1 MKKIIRTALAT
12 AVAAVVVASLAGCD
26 GLGAFGEQFDRAMH
40 GVSATMKTYNAQGQE
55 IDEVKGKSFEIER
68 DTRFDSTDSDGSS
81 NSDSQVLLISLG
93 KDHISH
99 VGSSMVLAQDGIVNV
114 SDQVGDKM
122 KLVNT
127 DAGTPWLNN
136 LLEYNRNLWQGKGK
150 TIMIRSQQGDPIA
163 VFAGND
169 VNILPTDVPKST
181 WFRVDGKYLFVYRS
195 DYTVYDNALLAGR
208 TDK

>member
-1 MKKIIRTALAT
+1 MKIRNVL
-12 AVAAVVVASLAGCD
+12 AAVVAVGALLSLTACD
-26 GLGAFGEQFDRAMH
+26 GLSAFGEEFDRAMH
-40 GVSATMKTYNAQGQE
+40 GVHATMKTYNAQGQE
-55 IDEVKGKSFEIER
+55 IDEVKGNSFQIAR
-68 DTRFDSTDSDGSS
+68 DQRFDTSDSDGTS
-81 NSDSQVLLISLG
+81 NNDSQVLLISLG
-93 KDHISH
+93 KNHISH

-195 DYTVYDNALLAGR
+195 DYTVYDNDLLAGR
-208 TDK
+208 TDQ